1 MHTPKGSMP
10 EQTGGYATGLLNLLA
25 QSEPAEKRPRRR
37 AREKALYPGI
47 VTHPDQIVLG
57 NLLREIGEI
66 STRNTS
72 LNRSGFANLL
82 KKRPK
87 YNHLSLRTLRRY
99 VTYAIEWMGKALQQ
113 TPPHLWLRFHGID
126 PPPEMTKRA
135 LFEKSLEFLRTHL
148 RKQKLA
154 KNP

>member
-1 MHTPKGSMP
+1 MRTPKGSMP
-10 EQTGGYATGLLNLLA
+10 EQTGGYATRLLNLLA
-25 QSEPAEKRPRRR
+25 PSEAAEKRPRRR

-99 VTYAIEWMGKALQQ
+99 VRN
-113 TPPHLWLRFHGID
+113 LRDRVDGESVAAD
-126 PPPEMTKRA
+126 PAAPLVEVSRHRPATGDDEARP
-135 LFEKSLEFLRTHL
+135 L
-148 RKQKLA
+148 RKVA
-154 KNP
+154 

>member
-1 MHTPKGSMP
+1 MP

-25 QSEPAEKRPRRR
+25 QSEAAEKRPRRR

-99 VTYAIEWMGKALQQ
+99 VTYGIDWVTNVLQR
-113 TPPHLWLRFHGID
+113 TPPRLWSEFYGIA
-126 PPPEMTKRA
+126 PPPEMTKHA
-135 LFEKSLEFLRTHL
+135 LFEKSLEFLRTYL

-154 KNP
+154 KRP